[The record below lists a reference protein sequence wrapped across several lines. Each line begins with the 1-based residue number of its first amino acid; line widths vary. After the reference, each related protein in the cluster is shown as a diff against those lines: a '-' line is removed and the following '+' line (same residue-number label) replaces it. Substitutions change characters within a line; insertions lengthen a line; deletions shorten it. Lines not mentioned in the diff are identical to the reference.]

1 MEMKTKKKL
10 IGTAFII
17 PWFIG
22 LILFFVIPVAQ
33 TLIFSFHTVTI
44 EPEGYALKWEG
55 FSNFLYA
62 FRSDAEFPV
71 ALSSSLLQL
80 LSDVPFVLVFS
91 FLRQ

>member
-1 MEMKTKKKL
+1 MKMKTKKKL

-33 TLIFSFHTVTI
+33 TLIFSLHTVTI

-62 FRSDAEFPV
+62 FRKPDGDNDFCQ
-71 ALSSSLLQL
+71 SSCFL
-80 LSDVPFVLVFS
+80 LS
-91 FLRQ
+91 